1 MLKVSFSIEN
11 IQNTLQRHYR
21 RGQTVLSLEQNV
33 LEDKDKIKI
42 KLFVKII
49 KMIIKDNTGQTLLP
63 FDQKFCLDQK
73 SKLLPCFLT
82 KILLKEKR
90 AEPHQI
96 KKQNKKMI
104 KNRIAPDSNLS
115 LLYVLLIKI
124 DQCFLNGRYKSNH
137 IVGDSNFLRTFETEK
152 KHESLMKT

>member
-33 LEDKDKIKI
+33 LEDKDK
-42 KLFVKII
+42 
-49 KMIIKDNTGQTLLP
+49 MIIKDNTGQTLLP
-63 FDQKFCLDQK
+63 FDQKTCFDQK

-104 KNRIAPDSNLS
+104 KNCIAPDSNLS

-152 KHESLMKT
+152 KHEPLMKT